1 MQEITLMGGFMQ
13 TSQKVKN
20 IMVHHE
26 GLRLK
31 PYLCPATIWT
41 VGVGSVLYQ
50 DQIKLPNTRVNG
62 YVGMVRNEYPLRQEH
77 NRMWSQEEVM
87 ELFSKDLATFE
98 RGVIR
103 LFPSGLN
110 QNRFDALV
118 SLAFNIGLGNVQ
130 RSTIRM
136 RHNRGDYEGAA
147 EAFMMWT
154 KAGGRELPGLVKR
167 RRDERAVYLG

>member
-1 MQEITLMGGFMQ
+1 MQKTVCMGGFMQ
-13 TSQKVKN
+13 TSNRAKKMM
-20 IMVHHE
+20 ILHE
-26 GLRLK
+26 GLKLR

-50 DQIKLPNTRVNG
+50 DQIALPNTRTNG
-62 YVGMVRNEYPLRQEH
+62 YAGVIRKEYPLKLEH
-77 NRMWSQEEVM
+77 NRTWSNEEVM
-87 ELFSKDLATFE
+87 QLFSKDLGRFE
-98 RGVIR
+98 SGVLR
-103 LFPSGLN
+103 LFPLGLN

-118 SLAFNIGLGNVQ
+118 SLSFNIGLGNAQ

-167 RRDERAVYLG
+167 RRDERNLYLS